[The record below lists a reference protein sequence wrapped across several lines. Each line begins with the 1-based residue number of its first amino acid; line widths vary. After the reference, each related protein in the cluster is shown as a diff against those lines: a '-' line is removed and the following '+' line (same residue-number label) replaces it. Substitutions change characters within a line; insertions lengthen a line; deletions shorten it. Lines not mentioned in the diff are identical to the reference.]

1 MAWPVFLLN
10 LVEPVVG
17 LFQERQTIKAA
28 KQERKDVLKQM
39 SLKTKLEGIRRS
51 NQTTSDLDA
60 GSRKYAGLMDDV
72 SFYLFIMPVP
82 LVFIPSMQIHVM
94 NGFKAL
100 ESMPLWYQVT
110 LGLMLASLWGYRK
123 LVQPIILKFLGKK
136 LE

>member
-51 NQTTSDLDA
+51 DQTMLDLDA
-60 GSRKYAGLMDDV
+60 GSRKYAGWMDDI
-72 SFYLFIMPVP
+72 SFYLFLLPVP
-82 LVFIPSMQIHVM
+82 MVFHPATQKIVLD
-94 NGFKAL
+94 GFTAL
-100 ESMPLWYQVT
+100 EGMPLWYQVV
-110 LGLMLASLWGYRK
+110 LGLQLASVWGYRK
-123 LVQPIILKFLGKK
+123 LVQPIILKMLGKK
-136 LE
+136 LT

>member
-17 LFQERQTIKAA
+17 LFQERQVIKAA

-51 NQTTSDLDA
+51 DQTTLDLDA
-60 GSRKYAGLMDDV
+60 GSRKYAGWMDDV

-82 LVFIPSMQIHVM
+82 LVFID
-94 NGFKAL
+94 
-100 ESMPLWYQVT
+100 
-110 LGLMLASLWGYRK
+110 RK
-123 LVQPIILKFLGKK
+123 SVV
-136 LE
+136 